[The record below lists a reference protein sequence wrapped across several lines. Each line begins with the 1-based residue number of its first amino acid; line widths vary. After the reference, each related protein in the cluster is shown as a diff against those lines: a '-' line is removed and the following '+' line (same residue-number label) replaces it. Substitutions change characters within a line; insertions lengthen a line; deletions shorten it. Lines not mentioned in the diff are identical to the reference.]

1 MGFEMKIKTR
11 FIIFGVYTFAV
22 TVLLIYLQFRIIRS
36 ITEYSNIYQHTIKS
50 SAIARQYQQNSAYLT
65 QFVRSYVATA
75 NQKYEQAYND
85 CIGISGGTKPTP
97 INYDRGL
104 YWSLYLGSGNKPYQD
119 GQTKS
124 YADVMKELNFS
135 QDMFDL
141 LALSKSRS
149 EELVKL
155 EIQAM
160 DIIKSIPRNTDGTI
174 PDEYKVRQ
182 LEAIELV
189 NGNEYERR
197 VSEIMTPISQFF
209 DKLDSDNNI
218 KLQNAANEVRKDTI
232 LFFIGLLLVGSSVVA
247 FLSSLGKTIGKNLK
261 LCVGLAS
268 EISNGNLTSEIDERL
283 CKGNGEFAS
292 LLRSFKDMI
301 SHLREIISRVLQS
314 SKEISEAATEIAQG
328 NTDLSTR
335 TEMQASHL
343 EETAS
348 SMEQIASTIK
358 SSADNS
364 VRGNQMMQDSEKSV
378 QEAGEIIEATTNNIE
393 LVFEAS
399 NKITDITKIIENIA
413 FQTNILALN
422 AAVEAARAGE
432 QGKGFAV
439 VASEV
444 RNLAQTSQS
453 SVKDITSLIA
463 DANEKIKTA
472 TETARKS
479 KEIFM
484 DIEQKIEDTSR
495 IMQDISAMAVEQQA
509 GVDQVNIAVSQMDQ
523 STQQNAALVEQ
534 ATASSEGLMGQAKE
548 LVNLMNFFKV

>member
-1 MGFEMKIKTR
+1 MKIKTR
-11 FIIFGVYTFAV
+11 FIIFGIYTFIV
-22 TVLLIYLQFRIIRS
+22 TLLLIYLQFRIVRS
-36 ITEYSNIYQHTIKS
+36 VTGYSKIYQHTIKS

-97 INYDRGL
+97 LNYDRGL
-104 YWSLYLGSGNKPYQD
+104 YWSLYLGSGTKPYQD

-155 EIQAM
+155 EVQAM
-160 DIIKSIPRNTDGTI
+160 DIIKSIPRNADGTI
-174 PDEYKVRQ
+174 PDEYKGRQ

-189 NGNEYERR
+189 NGDEYERR

-209 DKLDSDNNI
+209 DKLESDNAI
-218 KLQNAANEVRKDTI
+218 KLRAAAYEVRNDTI
-232 LFFIGLLLVGSSVVA
+232 LFFIGLLLVGSSVVV
-247 FLSSLGKTIGKNLK
+247 FLASLGKTIGKNLR
-261 LCVGLAS
+261 LCVELAS
-268 EISNGNLTSEIDERL
+268 EISNGNLTAEIDERL

-292 LLRSFKDMI
+292 LLKSFRDMI

-548 LVNLMNFFKV
+548 LVDLMHFFKV

>member
-1 MGFEMKIKTR
+1 MKIRTR
-11 FIIFGVYTFAV
+11 FIIFGIYAFLV
-22 TVLLIYLQFRIIRS
+22 TVLLIYLQIRIVRS
-36 ITEYSNIYQHTIKS
+36 VTEYSNIYQHTIKS
-50 SAIARQYQQNSAYLT
+50 SAIARQYQQNSAFLT
-65 QFVRSYVATA
+65 QFVRSFVATGDA
-75 NQKYEQAYND
+75 KYEQAYND
-85 CIGISGGTKPTP
+85 CIAISGGTKPTP
-97 INYDRGL
+97 INYDRGI
-104 YWSLYLGSGNKPYQD
+104 YWSIYLGSGKKPSSD
-119 GQTKS
+119 GETKS
-124 YADVMKELNFS
+124 YSNVMKDLNFS
-135 QDMFDL
+135 KDMFDY

-149 EELVKL
+149 EELVNL

-160 DIIKSIPRNTDGTI
+160 ELMKSIPRNPDGTI
-174 PDEYKVRQ
+174 PDEYKARQ

-189 NGNEYERR
+189 NGKAYEEK
-197 VSEIMTPISQFF
+197 VSEIMSPINQFF
-209 DKLDSDNNI
+209 DKLESDNALN
-218 KLQNAANEVRKDTI
+218 LQKAAKEVRNDTI
-232 LFFIGLLLVGSSVVA
+232 LFFICLFIVGLSVVA
-247 FLSSLGKTIGKNLK
+247 FLASLGKNIGKHLH
-261 LCVGLAS
+261 LCVHLAS
-268 EISNGNLTSEIDERL
+268 EISNGNLTVEIDESKL
-283 CKGNGEFAS
+283 KGNNEFVL
-292 LLRSFKDMI
+292 LLRSFHNMVI
-301 SHLREIISRVLQS
+301 HLREIISKVLES
-314 SKEISEAATEIAQG
+314 SREISEAATEIAQG

-364 VRGNQMMQDSEKSV
+364 VRGNRMMQDSEKSV
-378 QEAGEIIEATTNNIE
+378 QEAGDIIEATTNNIE

-399 NKITDITKIIENIA
+399 NKITDIIKIIENIA

-453 SVKDITSLIA
+453 SVKDITALIA
-463 DANEKIKTA
+463 DSNEKIKIA

-479 KEIFM
+479 KDIFM
-484 DIEQKIEDTSR
+484 DIEQKIEDTSK

-523 STQQNAALVEQ
+523 STQQNASLVEE
-534 ATASSEGLMGQAKE
+534 ATASSEALMGQARE
-548 LVNLMNFFKV
+548 LVELMHFFKV

>member
-1 MGFEMKIKTR
+1 MKIKTR
-11 FIIFGVYTFAV
+11 FIIFGVYTFLV
-22 TVLLIYLQFRIIRS
+22 TVLLIYLQIRIVRS
-36 ITEYSNIYQHTIKS
+36 VTEYSNIYQHTIKS
-50 SAIARQYQQNSAYLT
+50 SAIARQYQQNSAFLT
-65 QFVRSYVATA
+65 QFVRSFVATGDA
-75 NQKYEQAYND
+75 KYEQAYND
-85 CIGISGGTKPTP
+85 CIAISGGTKPTP
-97 INYDRGL
+97 INYDRGI
-104 YWSLYLGSGNKPYQD
+104 YWSIYLGSGKKPSSD
-119 GQTKS
+119 GETKS
-124 YADVMKELNFS
+124 YSNVMKDLNFS
-135 QDMFDL
+135 KDMFDY

-149 EELVKL
+149 EELVNL

-160 DIIKSIPRNTDGTI
+160 ELMKSIPRNPDGSI
-174 PDEYKVRQ
+174 PDEYKARQ

-189 NGNEYERR
+189 NGKTYEEK
-197 VSEIMTPISQFF
+197 VSEIMSPINQFF
-209 DKLDSDNNI
+209 DKLESDNALN
-218 KLQNAANEVRKDTI
+218 LQKAAKEVRNDTI
-232 LFFIGLLLVGSSVVA
+232 LFFICLFIVGLSVVA
-247 FLSSLGKTIGKNLK
+247 FLASLGKNVGKHLH
-261 LCVGLAS
+261 LCVHLAS
-268 EISNGNLTSEIDERL
+268 EISNGNLTVEIDESKL
-283 CKGNGEFAS
+283 KGNNEFVL
-292 LLRSFKDMI
+292 LLRSFHNMVI
-301 SHLREIISRVLQS
+301 HLREIISKVLES
-314 SKEISEAATEIAQG
+314 SREISEAATEIAQG

-364 VRGNQMMQDSEKSV
+364 VRGNRMMQDSEKSV
-378 QEAGEIIEATTNNIE
+378 QEAGDIIEATTNNIE

-399 NKITDITKIIENIA
+399 NKITDIIKIIENIA

-453 SVKDITSLIA
+453 SVKDITALIA
-463 DANEKIKTA
+463 DSNEKIKTA

-484 DIEQKIEDTSR
+484 DIEQKIEDTSK

-523 STQQNAALVEQ
+523 STQQNASLVEE
-534 ATASSEGLMGQAKE
+534 ATASSEALMGQARE
-548 LVNLMNFFKV
+548 LVELMHFFKV

>member
-1 MGFEMKIKTR
+1 MKIRTK
-11 FIIFGVYTFAV
+11 FIIFGFYIFVV
-22 TVLLIYLQFRIIRS
+22 TVLLIYLQVRIVRS
-36 ITEYSNIYQHTIKS
+36 VTDYSRIYQHTIKS
-50 SAIARQYQQNSAYLT
+50 SAIARQYQQNSAFLT

-75 NQKYEQAYND
+75 DQKYEQAYND
-85 CIGISGGTKPTP
+85 CIAISGGTKPTP
-97 INYDRGL
+97 LNYDRGI
-104 YWSLYLGSGNKPYQD
+104 YWSIFLGSGRKPSSD

-124 YADVMKELNFS
+124 YADVMQELNFS
-135 QDMFDL
+135 KEMFDYL
-141 LALSKSRS
+141 TLSKSRS
-149 EELVKL
+149 EALVKL
-155 EIQAM
+155 EVQAM
-160 DIIKSIPRNTDGTI
+160 DIIKSIPRNPDGSI
-174 PDEYKVRQ
+174 PEEYKGRQ
-182 LEAIELV
+182 LEAINLV
-189 NGNEYERR
+189 NGKAYEEK
-197 VSEIMTPISQFF
+197 VSEIMAPINQFF
-209 DKLDSDNNI
+209 DTLEADNAL
-218 KLQNAANEVRKDTI
+218 KLQKAANEVRNDTI
-232 LFFIGLLLVGSSVVA
+232 LFFIGLFIVGLSVGL
-247 FLSSLGKTIGKNLK
+247 FLASLGKLIGKNLR
-261 LCVGLAS
+261 LCVHLAS
-268 EISNGNLTSEIDERL
+268 EISNGNLTVKIDES
-283 CKGNGEFAS
+283 KMTGNSEFAS
-292 LLRSFKDMI
+292 LLGSLHNMVN
-301 SHLREIISRVLQS
+301 HLREIIAKVLES
-314 SKEISEAATEIAQG
+314 SKEISDAATEIAQG
-328 NTDLSTR
+328 NTDLSSR
-335 TEMQASHL
+335 TELQASHL

-348 SMEQIASTIK
+348 SMEEIASTIK

-463 DANEKIKTA
+463 DANDKIKTA

-479 KEIFM
+479 KEIFI
-484 DIEQKIEDTSR
+484 DIEQKIEDTSK

-523 STQQNAALVEQ
+523 STQQNASLVEE
-534 ATASSEGLMGQAKE
+534 ATASSEALMGQAKE
-548 LVNLMNFFKV
+548 LVELMNFFKV

>member
-1 MGFEMKIKTR
+1 M
-11 FIIFGVYTFAV
+11 
-22 TVLLIYLQFRIIRS
+22 
-36 ITEYSNIYQHTIKS
+36 
-50 SAIARQYQQNSAYLT
+50 
-65 QFVRSYVATA
+65 
-75 NQKYEQAYND
+75 
-85 CIGISGGTKPTP
+85 
-97 INYDRGL
+97 
-104 YWSLYLGSGNKPYQD
+104 
-119 GQTKS
+119 
-124 YADVMKELNFS
+124 
-135 QDMFDL
+135 

-149 EELVKL
+149 EALVDL
-155 EIQAM
+155 EIEAM
-160 DIIKSIPRNTDGTI
+160 NIIKSIPRTPEGNI
-174 PDEYKVRQ
+174 PDEYKARQ
-182 LEAIELV
+182 LEAINLV
-189 NGNEYERR
+189 NGEAYEKK
-197 VSEIMTPISQFF
+197 VSEIMVPIDQFF
-209 DKLDSDNNI
+209 DKLENDNNI
-218 KLQNAANEVRKDTI
+218 KLQNAAKHVKNDTI
-232 LFFIGLLLVGSSVVA
+232 LFFIGLVLVGTSVII
-247 FLSSLGKTIGKNLK
+247 FLFSLGKMIGSNLK
-261 LCVGLAS
+261 LCVELAS
-268 EISNGNLTSEIDERL
+268 EISKGNLQSKIDDKL
-283 CKGNGEFAS
+283 CHGNNEFSS
-292 LLRSFKDMI
+292 LLKSFKEMI
-301 SHLREIISRVLQS
+301 FHLREIITRVLES
-314 SKEISEAATEIAQG
+314 SKAIAEAATEIAQG
-328 NTDLSTR
+328 NMDLSTR
-335 TEMQASHL
+335 TETQASHL

-484 DIEQKIEDTSR
+484 DIEQKIEDTSK

-509 GVDQVNIAVSQMDQ
+509 GVDQVNIAVSQMD
-523 STQQNAALVEQ
+523 
-534 ATASSEGLMGQAKE
+534 
-548 LVNLMNFFKV
+548 

>member
-1 MGFEMKIKTR
+1 MKIKTR
-11 FIIFGVYTFAV
+11 FIIFGVYTFLV
-22 TVLLIYLQFRIIRS
+22 TVLLIYLQIRILRS
-36 ITEYSNIYQHTIKS
+36 VTEYSNIYQHTIKS
-50 SAIARQYQQNSAYLT
+50 SAIARQYQQNSAFLT
-65 QFVRSYVATA
+65 QFVRSFVATGDA
-75 NQKYEQAYND
+75 KYEQAYND
-85 CIGISGGTKPTP
+85 CIAISGGTKPTP
-97 INYDRGL
+97 INYDRGI
-104 YWSLYLGSGNKPYQD
+104 YWSIYLGSGKKPSSD
-119 GQTKS
+119 GETKS
-124 YADVMKELNFS
+124 YSNVMKDLNFS
-135 QDMFDL
+135 KDMFDY

-149 EELVKL
+149 EELVNL

-160 DIIKSIPRNTDGTI
+160 ELMKSIPRNPDGSI
-174 PDEYKVRQ
+174 PDEYKARQ

-189 NGNEYERR
+189 NGKTYEEK
-197 VSEIMTPISQFF
+197 VSEIMSPINQFF
-209 DKLDSDNNI
+209 DKLESDNALN
-218 KLQNAANEVRKDTI
+218 LQKAAKEVRNDTI
-232 LFFIGLLLVGSSVVA
+232 LFFICLFIVGLSVVA
-247 FLSSLGKTIGKNLK
+247 FLASLGKSVGKHLH
-261 LCVGLAS
+261 LCVHLAS
-268 EISNGNLTSEIDERL
+268 EISNGNLTVEIDESKL
-283 CKGNGEFAS
+283 KGNNEFVL
-292 LLRSFKDMI
+292 LLRSFHNMTI
-301 SHLREIISRVLQS
+301 HLREIISKVLES
-314 SKEISEAATEIAQG
+314 SREISEAATEIAQG

-364 VRGNQMMQDSEKSV
+364 VRGNRMMQDSEKSV
-378 QEAGEIIEATTNNIE
+378 QEAGDIIEATTNNIE

-399 NKITDITKIIENIA
+399 NKITDIIKIIENIA

-453 SVKDITSLIA
+453 SVKDITALIA
-463 DANEKIKTA
+463 DSNEKIKTA

-484 DIEQKIEDTSR
+484 DIEQKIEDTSK

-523 STQQNAALVEQ
+523 STQQNASLVEE
-534 ATASSEGLMGQAKE
+534 ATASSEALMGQARE
-548 LVNLMNFFKV
+548 LVELMHFFKV

>member
-1 MGFEMKIKTR
+1 MKIRTR
-11 FIIFGVYTFAV
+11 FIVFGVYTFV
-22 TVLLIYLQFRIIRS
+22 MTLLLIYLQIRIVRS
-36 ITEYSNIYQHTIKS
+36 VTEYSRIYQHTIKS
-50 SAIARQYQQNSAYLT
+50 SAIARQYQQNSAFLT
-65 QFVRSYVATA
+65 QFVRSYVATGDA
-75 NQKYEQAYND
+75 KYEQAYND
-85 CIGISGGTKPTP
+85 CIAISGGTKPTP
-97 INYDRGL
+97 LNYDRGM
-104 YWSLYLGSGNKPYQD
+104 YWSIYLGSGKKPSYD
-119 GQTKS
+119 GETKS
-124 YADVMKELNFS
+124 YSNVMKDLNFS
-135 QDMFDL
+135 KEMFDYL
-141 LALSKSRS
+141 TLSKSRS

-155 EIQAM
+155 EVQAM
-160 DIIKSIPRNTDGTI
+160 EIIKNIPRNPDGSI
-174 PDEYKVRQ
+174 PDEYKARQ

-189 NGNEYERR
+189 NGKSYEES
-197 VSEIMTPISQFF
+197 VSQIMTPINQFF
-209 DKLDSDNNI
+209 DKLDSDNNLN
-218 KLQNAANEVRKDTI
+218 LQNAAKEVKKDTI
-232 LFFIGLLLVGSSVVA
+232 LFFIFLFIVGFSVVI
-247 FLSSLGKTIGKNLK
+247 FLASLGRKVGKNLR
-261 LCVGLAS
+261 LCVSLAS
-268 EISNGNLTSEIDERL
+268 EISNGNLTVKIDPSKFRGNSEFD
-283 CKGNGEFAS
+283 S
-292 LLRSFKDMI
+292 LLRSFDNMV
-301 SHLREIISRVLQS
+301 SHLREIITRVLES
-314 SKEISEAATEIAQG
+314 SREISEAATEIAQG
-328 NTDLSTR
+328 STDLSSR
-335 TEMQASHL
+335 TETQASHL

-364 VRGNQMMQDSEKSV
+364 LRGNQMMQDSEKSV

-463 DANEKIKTA
+463 DSNDKIRIA

-484 DIEQKIEDTSR
+484 DIEQKIEDTSK

-509 GVDQVNIAVSQMDQ
+509 GVDQVNMAVSQMDQ
-523 STQQNAALVEQ
+523 STQQNATLVEQ
-534 ATASSEGLMGQAKE
+534 ATASSEALMGQAKE
-548 LVNLMNFFKV
+548 LVDLMHFFKV

>member
-1 MGFEMKIKTR
+1 MKIRTR
-11 FIIFGVYTFAV
+11 FIVFGVYTFV
-22 TVLLIYLQFRIIRS
+22 MTLLLIYLQIRIVRS
-36 ITEYSNIYQHTIKS
+36 VTEYSRIYQHTIKS
-50 SAIARQYQQNSAYLT
+50 SAIARQYQQNSAFLT
-65 QFVRSYVATA
+65 QFVRSYVATGDA
-75 NQKYEQAYND
+75 KYEQAYND
-85 CIGISGGTKPTP
+85 CIAISGGTKPTP
-97 INYDRGL
+97 LNYDRGI
-104 YWSLYLGSGNKPYQD
+104 YWSIYLGSGKKPSYD
-119 GQTKS
+119 GETKS
-124 YADVMKELNFS
+124 YSNVMKDLNFS
-135 QDMFDL
+135 KEMFDYL
-141 LALSKSRS
+141 TLSKSRS

-155 EIQAM
+155 EVQAM
-160 DIIKSIPRNTDGTI
+160 EIIKNIPRNPDGSI
-174 PDEYKVRQ
+174 PDEYKARQ

-189 NGNEYERR
+189 NGKSYEES
-197 VSEIMTPISQFF
+197 VSQIMTPINQFF
-209 DKLDSDNNI
+209 DKLDSDNNLN
-218 KLQNAANEVRKDTI
+218 LQNAAKEVKKDTI
-232 LFFIGLLLVGSSVVA
+232 LFFIFLFIVGFSVVI
-247 FLSSLGKTIGKNLK
+247 FLTSLGRKVGKNLR
-261 LCVGLAS
+261 LCVSLAS
-268 EISNGNLTSEIDERL
+268 EISNGNLTVKIDPSKFRGNSEFD
-283 CKGNGEFAS
+283 S
-292 LLRSFKDMI
+292 LLRSFDNMV
-301 SHLREIISRVLQS
+301 SHLREIITRVLES
-314 SKEISEAATEIAQG
+314 SREISEAATEIAQG
-328 NTDLSTR
+328 STDLSSR
-335 TEMQASHL
+335 TETQASHL

-364 VRGNQMMQDSEKSV
+364 LRGNQMMQDSEKSV

-463 DANEKIKTA
+463 DSNDKIRIA

-484 DIEQKIEDTSR
+484 DIEQKIEDTSK

-509 GVDQVNIAVSQMDQ
+509 GVDQVNMAVSQMDQ
-523 STQQNAALVEQ
+523 STQQNATLVEQ
-534 ATASSEGLMGQAKE
+534 ATASSEALMGQAKE
-548 LVNLMNFFKV
+548 LVDLMHFFKV

>member
-1 MGFEMKIKTR
+1 MKIRTK
-11 FIIFGVYTFAV
+11 FIIFGFYIFVV
-22 TVLLIYLQFRIIRS
+22 TVLLIYLQVRIVRS
-36 ITEYSNIYQHTIKS
+36 VTDYSRIYQHTIKS
-50 SAIARQYQQNSAYLT
+50 SAIARHAFLT

-75 NQKYEQAYND
+75 DQKYEQAYND
-85 CIGISGGTKPTP
+85 CIAISGGTKPTP
-97 INYDRGL
+97 LNYDRGI
-104 YWSLYLGSGNKPYQD
+104 YWSIFLGSGRKPSSD

-124 YADVMKELNFS
+124 YADVMQELNFS
-135 QDMFDL
+135 KEMFDYL
-141 LALSKSRS
+141 TLSKSRS
-149 EELVKL
+149 EALVKL
-155 EIQAM
+155 EVQAM
-160 DIIKSIPRNTDGTI
+160 DIIKSIPRNPDGSI
-174 PDEYKVRQ
+174 PEEYKGRQ
-182 LEAIELV
+182 LEAINLV
-189 NGNEYERR
+189 NGKAYEEK
-197 VSEIMTPISQFF
+197 VSEIMAPINQFF
-209 DKLDSDNNI
+209 DTLEADNAL
-218 KLQNAANEVRKDTI
+218 KLQKAANEVRNDTI
-232 LFFIGLLLVGSSVVA
+232 LFFIGLFIVGLSVGL
-247 FLSSLGKTIGKNLK
+247 FLASLGKLIGKNLR
-261 LCVGLAS
+261 LCVHLAS
-268 EISNGNLTSEIDERL
+268 EISNGNLTVKIDES
-283 CKGNGEFAS
+283 KMTGNSEFAS
-292 LLRSFKDMI
+292 LLGSLHNMVN
-301 SHLREIISRVLQS
+301 HLREIIAKVLES
-314 SKEISEAATEIAQG
+314 SKEISDAATEIAQG
-328 NTDLSTR
+328 NTDLSSR
-335 TEMQASHL
+335 TELQASHL

-348 SMEQIASTIK
+348 SMEEIASTIK

-463 DANEKIKTA
+463 DANDKIKTA

-484 DIEQKIEDTSR
+484 DIEQKIEDTSK

-523 STQQNAALVEQ
+523 STQQNASLVEE
-534 ATASSEGLMGQAKE
+534 ATASSEALMGQAKE
-548 LVNLMNFFKV
+548 LVELMNFFKV

>member
-1 MGFEMKIKTR
+1 MKIRTK
-11 FIIFGVYTFAV
+11 FIIFGFYIFVV
-22 TVLLIYLQFRIIRS
+22 TVLLIYLQVRIVRS
-36 ITEYSNIYQHTIKS
+36 VTDYSRIYQHTIKS
-50 SAIARQYQQNSAYLT
+50 SAIARQYQQNSAFLT

-75 NQKYEQAYND
+75 DQKYEQAYND
-85 CIGISGGTKPTP
+85 CIAISGGTKPTP
-97 INYDRGL
+97 LNYDRGI
-104 YWSLYLGSGNKPYQD
+104 YWSIFLGSGRKPSSD

-124 YADVMKELNFS
+124 YADVMQELNFS
-135 QDMFDL
+135 KEMFDY

-149 EELVKL
+149 EALVKL
-155 EIQAM
+155 EVQAM
-160 DIIKSIPRNTDGTI
+160 DIIKSIPRNPDGSI
-174 PDEYKVRQ
+174 PEEYKGRQ
-182 LEAIELV
+182 LEAINLV
-189 NGNEYERR
+189 NGKAYEEK
-197 VSEIMTPISQFF
+197 VSEIMAPINQFF
-209 DKLDSDNNI
+209 DRLEADNAL
-218 KLQNAANEVRKDTI
+218 KLQKAANEVRNDTI
-232 LFFIGLLLVGSSVVA
+232 LFFIGLFIVGLSVGL
-247 FLSSLGKTIGKNLK
+247 FLASLGKLIGKNLR
-261 LCVGLAS
+261 LCVHLAS
-268 EISNGNLTSEIDERL
+268 EISNGNLTVKIDES
-283 CKGNGEFAS
+283 KMTGNSEFAS
-292 LLRSFKDMI
+292 LLGSLHNMVN
-301 SHLREIISRVLQS
+301 HLREIIAKVLES
-314 SKEISEAATEIAQG
+314 SKEISDAATEIAQG
-328 NTDLSTR
+328 NTDLSSR
-335 TEMQASHL
+335 TELQASHL

-348 SMEQIASTIK
+348 SMEEIASTIK

-463 DANEKIKTA
+463 DANDKIKTA

-484 DIEQKIEDTSR
+484 DIEQKIEDTSK

-523 STQQNAALVEQ
+523 STQQNASLVEE
-534 ATASSEGLMGQAKE
+534 ATASSEALMGQAKE
-548 LVNLMNFFKV
+548 LVELMNFFKV

>member
-1 MGFEMKIKTR
+1 MKIRTR
-11 FIIFGVYTFAV
+11 FIMFGVYTFV
-22 TVLLIYLQFRIIRS
+22 MTLLLIYLQIRIVRS
-36 ITEYSNIYQHTIKS
+36 VTEYSRIYQHTIKS
-50 SAIARQYQQNSAYLT
+50 SAIARQYQQNSAFLT
-65 QFVRSYVATA
+65 QFVRSYVATGDA
-75 NQKYEQAYND
+75 KYEQAYND
-85 CIGISGGTKPTP
+85 CIAISGGTKPTP
-97 INYDRGL
+97 LNYDRGI
-104 YWSLYLGSGNKPYQD
+104 YWSIYLGSGKKPSYD
-119 GQTKS
+119 GETKS
-124 YADVMKELNFS
+124 YSNVMKDLNFS
-135 QDMFDL
+135 KEMFDYL
-141 LALSKSRS
+141 TLSKSRS

-155 EIQAM
+155 EVQAM
-160 DIIKSIPRNTDGTI
+160 EIIKNIPRNPDGSI
-174 PDEYKVRQ
+174 PDEYKARQ

-189 NGNEYERR
+189 NGKSYEES
-197 VSEIMTPISQFF
+197 VSQIMTPINQFF
-209 DKLDSDNNI
+209 DKLDSDNNLN
-218 KLQNAANEVRKDTI
+218 LQNAAKEVKKDTI
-232 LFFIGLLLVGSSVVA
+232 LFFIFLFIVGFSVVI
-247 FLSSLGKTIGKNLK
+247 FLASLGRKVGKNLR
-261 LCVGLAS
+261 LCVSLAS
-268 EISNGNLTSEIDERL
+268 EISNGNLTVKIDPSKFRGNSEFD
-283 CKGNGEFAS
+283 S
-292 LLRSFKDMI
+292 LLRSFDNMV
-301 SHLREIISRVLQS
+301 SHLREIITRVLES
-314 SKEISEAATEIAQG
+314 SREISEAATEIAQG
-328 NTDLSTR
+328 STDLSSR
-335 TEMQASHL
+335 TETQASHL

-364 VRGNQMMQDSEKSV
+364 LRGNQMMQDSEKSV

-463 DANEKIKTA
+463 DSNDKIRIA

-484 DIEQKIEDTSR
+484 DIEQKIEDTSK

-509 GVDQVNIAVSQMDQ
+509 GVDQVNMAVSQMDQ
-523 STQQNAALVEQ
+523 STQQNATLVEQ
-534 ATASSEGLMGQAKE
+534 ATASSEALMGQAKE
-548 LVNLMNFFKV
+548 LVDLMHFFKV

>member
-1 MGFEMKIKTR
+1 MKIRTR
-11 FIIFGVYTFAV
+11 FIIFGIYTFAV
-22 TVLLIYLQFRIIRS
+22 TVLLIYLQIRIVRS
-36 ITEYSNIYQHTIKS
+36 VTEYSSIYQHTIKS
-50 SAIARQYQQNSAYLT
+50 SAIARQYQQNSAFLT
-65 QFVRSYVATA
+65 QFVRSFVATGDA
-75 NQKYEQAYND
+75 KYEQAYND
-85 CIGISGGTKPTP
+85 CIAISGGTKPTP
-97 INYDRGL
+97 INYDRGI
-104 YWSLYLGSGNKPYQD
+104 YWSIYLGSGKKPSSD
-119 GQTKS
+119 GETKS
-124 YADVMKELNFS
+124 YSNVMKDLNFS
-135 QDMFDL
+135 KDMFDYL
-141 LALSKSRS
+141 SLSKSRS
-149 EELVKL
+149 EELVNL

-160 DIIKSIPRNTDGTI
+160 ELMKSIPRNPDGSI
-174 PDEYKVRQ
+174 PDEYKARQ

-189 NGNEYERR
+189 NGKAYEEK
-197 VSEIMTPISQFF
+197 VSEIMSPINQFF
-209 DKLDSDNNI
+209 DKLESDNALN
-218 KLQNAANEVRKDTI
+218 LQKAAKEVRNDTI
-232 LFFIGLLLVGSSVVA
+232 LFFICLFIVGLSVVA
-247 FLSSLGKTIGKNLK
+247 FLASLGKSVGKHLH
-261 LCVGLAS
+261 LCVHLAS
-268 EISNGNLTSEIDERL
+268 EISNGNLTVEIDESKL
-283 CKGNGEFAS
+283 KGNNEFVL
-292 LLRSFKDMI
+292 LLRSFHNMTI
-301 SHLREIISRVLQS
+301 HLREIISKVLES
-314 SKEISEAATEIAQG
+314 SREISEAATEIAQG

-364 VRGNQMMQDSEKSV
+364 VRGNRMMQDSEKSV
-378 QEAGEIIEATTNNIE
+378 QEAGDIIEATTNNIE

-399 NKITDITKIIENIA
+399 NKITDIIKIIENIA

-453 SVKDITSLIA
+453 SVKDITALIA
-463 DANEKIKTA
+463 DSNEKIKTA

-484 DIEQKIEDTSR
+484 DIEQKIEDTSK

-523 STQQNAALVEQ
+523 STQQNASLVEE
-534 ATASSEGLMGQAKE
+534 ATASSEALMGQARE
-548 LVNLMNFFKV
+548 LVELMHFFKV

>member
-1 MGFEMKIKTR
+1 MKIRTK
-11 FIIFGVYTFAV
+11 FIIFGFYIFVV
-22 TVLLIYLQFRIIRS
+22 TVLLIYLQVRIVRS
-36 ITEYSNIYQHTIKS
+36 VTEYSRIYQHTIKS
-50 SAIARQYQQNSAYLT
+50 SAIARQYQQNSAFLT

-75 NQKYEQAYND
+75 DQKYEQAYND
-85 CIGISGGTKPTP
+85 CIAISGGTKATP
-97 INYDRGL
+97 LNYDRGI
-104 YWSLYLGSGNKPYQD
+104 YWSIFLGSGRKPSED

-124 YADVMKELNFS
+124 YADVMTELNFS
-135 QDMFDL
+135 KEMFDY

-149 EELVKL
+149 EALVKL
-155 EIQAM
+155 EVQAM
-160 DIIKSIPRNTDGTI
+160 DIIKSIPRNPDGSI
-174 PDEYKVRQ
+174 PEEYKGRQ
-182 LEAIELV
+182 LEAIGLV
-189 NGNEYERR
+189 NGKAYEEK
-197 VSEIMTPISQFF
+197 VSEIMTPINQFF
-209 DKLDSDNNI
+209 DTLEADNTL
-218 KLQNAANEVRKDTI
+218 KLQKAAKEVVNDTI
-232 LFFIGLLLVGSSVVA
+232 LFFIGLFIVGLSVGL
-247 FLSSLGKTIGKNLK
+247 FLASLGRLIGKNLR
-261 LCVGLAS
+261 LCVHLAS
-268 EISNGNLTSEIDERL
+268 EISNGNLTVKIDES
-283 CKGNGEFAS
+283 KMTGNSEFAS
-292 LLRSFKDMI
+292 LLGSLHNMVN
-301 SHLREIISRVLQS
+301 HLREIISRVLES
-314 SKEISEAATEIAQG
+314 SREISEAATEIAQG
-328 NTDLSTR
+328 NTDLSSR
-335 TEMQASHL
+335 TELQASHL

-348 SMEQIASTIK
+348 SMEEIASTIK

-484 DIEQKIEDTSR
+484 DIEQKIEDTSK

-523 STQQNAALVEQ
+523 STQQNASLVEE
-534 ATASSEGLMGQAKE
+534 ATASSEALMGQAKE
-548 LVNLMNFFKV
+548 LVDLMHFFKV

>member
-1 MGFEMKIKTR
+1 MKIRTK
-11 FIIFGVYTFAV
+11 FIIFGFYIFVV
-22 TVLLIYLQFRIIRS
+22 TVLLIYLQVRIVRS
-36 ITEYSNIYQHTIKS
+36 VTDYSGIYQHTIKS
-50 SAIARQYQQNSAYLT
+50 SAIARQYQQNSAFLT

-75 NQKYEQAYND
+75 DQKYEQAYND
-85 CIGISGGTKPTP
+85 CIAISGGTKATP
-97 INYDRGL
+97 LNYDRGI
-104 YWSLYLGSGNKPYQD
+104 YWSIFLGSGRKPSSD

-124 YADVMKELNFS
+124 YADVMQELNFS
-135 QDMFDL
+135 KEMFDY

-149 EELVKL
+149 EALVKL
-155 EIQAM
+155 EVQAM
-160 DIIKSIPRNTDGTI
+160 DIIKSIPRNPDGSI
-174 PDEYKVRQ
+174 PEEYKGRQ
-182 LEAIELV
+182 LEAINLV
-189 NGNEYERR
+189 NGKAYEEK
-197 VSEIMTPISQFF
+197 VSEIMAPINQFF
-209 DKLDSDNNI
+209 DTLEADNAL
-218 KLQNAANEVRKDTI
+218 KLQKAANEVRNDTI
-232 LFFIGLLLVGSSVVA
+232 LFFIGLFIVGLSVGL
-247 FLSSLGKTIGKNLK
+247 FLASLGKLIGKNLR
-261 LCVGLAS
+261 LCVHLAS
-268 EISNGNLTSEIDERL
+268 EISNGNLTVKIDES
-283 CKGNGEFAS
+283 KMTGNSEFAS
-292 LLRSFKDMI
+292 LLGSLHNMVN
-301 SHLREIISRVLQS
+301 HLREIIAKVLES
-314 SKEISEAATEIAQG
+314 SKEISDAATEIAQG
-328 NTDLSTR
+328 NTDLSSR
-335 TEMQASHL
+335 TELQASHL

-348 SMEQIASTIK
+348 SMEEIASTIK

-463 DANEKIKTA
+463 DANDKIKTA

-484 DIEQKIEDTSR
+484 DIEQKIEDTSK

-523 STQQNAALVEQ
+523 STQQNAALVEE
-534 ATASSEGLMGQAKE
+534 ATASSEALMGQAKE
-548 LVNLMNFFKV
+548 LVELMNFFKV

>member
-1 MGFEMKIKTR
+1 MKIKTR
-11 FIIFGVYTFAV
+11 FIIFGVYTFLV
-22 TVLLIYLQFRIIRS
+22 TVLLIYLQIRIVRS
-36 ITEYSNIYQHTIKS
+36 VTEYSNIYQHTIKS
-50 SAIARQYQQNSAYLT
+50 SAIARQYQQNSAFLT
-65 QFVRSYVATA
+65 QFVRSFVATGDA
-75 NQKYEQAYND
+75 KYEQAYND
-85 CIGISGGTKPTP
+85 CIAISGGTKPTP
-97 INYDRGL
+97 INYDRGI
-104 YWSLYLGSGNKPYQD
+104 YWSIYLGSGKKPSSD
-119 GQTKS
+119 GETKS
-124 YADVMKELNFS
+124 YSNVMKDLNFS
-135 QDMFDL
+135 KDMFDY

-149 EELVKL
+149 EELVNL

-160 DIIKSIPRNTDGTI
+160 ELMKSIPRNPDGSI
-174 PDEYKVRQ
+174 PDEYKARQ

-189 NGNEYERR
+189 NGKTYEEK
-197 VSEIMTPISQFF
+197 VSEIMSPINQFF
-209 DKLDSDNNI
+209 DKLESDNALN
-218 KLQNAANEVRKDTI
+218 LQKAAKEVRNDTI
-232 LFFIGLLLVGSSVVA
+232 LFFICLFIVGLSVLA
-247 FLSSLGKTIGKNLK
+247 FLGSLGKSVGKHLH
-261 LCVGLAS
+261 LCVHLAS
-268 EISNGNLTSEIDERL
+268 EISNGNLTVEIDESKL
-283 CKGNGEFAS
+283 KGNNEFVL
-292 LLRSFKDMI
+292 LLRSFHNMTM
-301 SHLREIISRVLQS
+301 HLREIISKVLES
-314 SKEISEAATEIAQG
+314 SREISEAATEIAQG

-364 VRGNQMMQDSEKSV
+364 VRGNRMMQDSEKSV
-378 QEAGEIIEATTNNIE
+378 QEAGDIIEATTNNIE

-399 NKITDITKIIENIA
+399 NKITDIIKIIENIA

-453 SVKDITSLIA
+453 SVKDITALIA
-463 DANEKIKTA
+463 DSNEKIKTA

-484 DIEQKIEDTSR
+484 DIEQKIEDTSK

-523 STQQNAALVEQ
+523 STQQNASLVEE
-534 ATASSEGLMGQAKE
+534 ATASSEALMGQARE
-548 LVNLMNFFKV
+548 LVELMHFFKV

>member
-1 MGFEMKIKTR
+1 MKIRTK
-11 FIIFGVYTFAV
+11 FIIFGFYIFVV
-22 TVLLIYLQFRIIRS
+22 TVLLIYLQVRIVRS
-36 ITEYSNIYQHTIKS
+36 VTDYSRIYQHTIKS
-50 SAIARQYQQNSAYLT
+50 SAIARQYQQNSAFLT

-75 NQKYEQAYND
+75 DQKYEQAYND
-85 CIGISGGTKPTP
+85 CIAISGGTKATP
-97 INYDRGL
+97 LNYDRGI
-104 YWSLYLGSGNKPYQD
+104 YWSIFLGSGRKPSSD

-124 YADVMKELNFS
+124 YADVMQELNFS
-135 QDMFDL
+135 KEMFDYL
-141 LALSKSRS
+141 TLSKSRS
-149 EELVKL
+149 EALVKL
-155 EIQAM
+155 EVQAM
-160 DIIKSIPRNTDGTI
+160 DIIKSIPRNPDGSI
-174 PDEYKVRQ
+174 PEEYKGRQ
-182 LEAIELV
+182 LEAINLV
-189 NGNEYERR
+189 NGKAYEEK
-197 VSEIMTPISQFF
+197 VSEIMAPINQFF
-209 DKLDSDNNI
+209 DTLEADNAL
-218 KLQNAANEVRKDTI
+218 KLQKAANEVRNDTI
-232 LFFIGLLLVGSSVVA
+232 LFFIGLFIVGLSVGL
-247 FLSSLGKTIGKNLK
+247 FLASLGKLIGKNLR
-261 LCVGLAS
+261 LCVHLAS
-268 EISNGNLTSEIDERL
+268 EISNGNLTVKIDES
-283 CKGNGEFAS
+283 KMTGNSEFAS
-292 LLRSFKDMI
+292 LLGSLHNMVN
-301 SHLREIISRVLQS
+301 HLREIIAKVLES
-314 SKEISEAATEIAQG
+314 SKEISDAATEIAQG
-328 NTDLSTR
+328 NTDLSSR
-335 TEMQASHL
+335 TELQASHL

-348 SMEQIASTIK
+348 SMEEIASTIK

-463 DANEKIKTA
+463 DANDKIKTA

-484 DIEQKIEDTSR
+484 DIEQKIEDTSK

-523 STQQNAALVEQ
+523 STQQNASLVEE
-534 ATASSEGLMGQAKE
+534 ATASSEALMGQAKE
-548 LVNLMNFFKV
+548 LVELMNFFKV

>member
-1 MGFEMKIKTR
+1 MKIRTR
-11 FIIFGVYTFAV
+11 FIIFGVYTFVV
-22 TVLLIYLQFRIIRS
+22 TILLIYLQIRMVRS
-36 ITEYSNIYQHTIKS
+36 VTEYSRIYQHTIKS
-50 SAIARQYQQNSAYLT
+50 SAIARQYQQNSAFLT
-65 QFVRSYVATA
+65 QFVRSYVATGDA
-75 NQKYEQAYND
+75 KYEQAYND
-85 CIGISGGTKPTP
+85 CIAISGGTKPTP
-97 INYDRGL
+97 LNYDRGI
-104 YWSLYLGSGNKPYQD
+104 YWSIYFGSGQKPSYD
-119 GQTKS
+119 GETKS
-124 YADVMKELNFS
+124 YSNVMRDLNFS
-135 QDMFDL
+135 KEMFDYL
-141 LALSKSRS
+141 TLSKSRS

-155 EIQAM
+155 EVQAM
-160 DIIKSIPRNTDGTI
+160 EIIKSIPRNPDGSI
-174 PDEYKVRQ
+174 PDEYKARQ

-189 NGNEYERR
+189 NGKSYEQS
-197 VSEIMTPISQFF
+197 VSQIMIPINQFF
-209 DKLDSDNNI
+209 DKLDSDNNFN
-218 KLQNAANEVRKDTI
+218 LQNAAKEVRKDTI
-232 LFFIGLLLVGSSVVA
+232 LFFICLFIVGFSVVI
-247 FLSSLGKTIGKNLK
+247 FLASLGRKIGKNLR
-261 LCVGLAS
+261 LCVSLAS
-268 EISNGNLTSEIDERL
+268 EISQGNLTVKIDSSKYRGHSEFD
-283 CKGNGEFAS
+283 S
-292 LLRSFKDMI
+292 LLSSFDEMV
-301 SHLREIISRVLQS
+301 SRLREIITRVLES
-314 SKEISEAATEIAQG
+314 SREISEAATEIAQG
-328 NTDLSTR
+328 NTDLSSR
-335 TEMQASHL
+335 TETQASHL

-364 VRGNQMMQDSEKSV
+364 LRGNQMMQDSEKSV

-463 DANEKIKTA
+463 DSNDKIRIA

-484 DIEQKIEDTSR
+484 DIEQKIEDTSK

-509 GVDQVNIAVSQMDQ
+509 GVDQVNMAVSQMDQ
-523 STQQNAALVEQ
+523 STQQNATLVEQ
-534 ATASSEGLMGQAKE
+534 ATASSEALMGQAKE
-548 LVNLMNFFKV
+548 LVDLMHFFKV

>member
-1 MGFEMKIKTR
+1 MKIKTR
-11 FIIFGVYTFAV
+11 FIIFGVYTFLV
-22 TVLLIYLQFRIIRS
+22 TVLLIYLQIRIVRS
-36 ITEYSNIYQHTIKS
+36 VTEYSNIYQHTIKS
-50 SAIARQYQQNSAYLT
+50 SAIARQYQQNSAFLT
-65 QFVRSYVATA
+65 QFVRSFVATGDA
-75 NQKYEQAYND
+75 KYEQAYND
-85 CIGISGGTKPTP
+85 CIAISGGTKPTP
-97 INYDRGL
+97 INYDRGI
-104 YWSLYLGSGNKPYQD
+104 YWSIYLGSGKKPSSD
-119 GQTKS
+119 GETKS
-124 YADVMKELNFS
+124 YSNVMKDLNFS
-135 QDMFDL
+135 KDMFDY

-149 EELVKL
+149 EELVNL

-160 DIIKSIPRNTDGTI
+160 ELMKSIPRNPDGSI
-174 PDEYKVRQ
+174 PDEYKARQ

-189 NGNEYERR
+189 NGKTYEEK
-197 VSEIMTPISQFF
+197 VSEIMSPINQFF
-209 DKLDSDNNI
+209 DKLESDNALN
-218 KLQNAANEVRKDTI
+218 LQKAAKEVRNDTI
-232 LFFIGLLLVGSSVVA
+232 LFFICLFIVGLSVVA
-247 FLSSLGKTIGKNLK
+247 FLGSLGKSVGKHLH
-261 LCVGLAS
+261 LCVHLAS
-268 EISNGNLTSEIDERL
+268 EISNGNLTVEIDESKL
-283 CKGNGEFAS
+283 KGNNEFVL
-292 LLRSFKDMI
+292 LLRSFHNMTI
-301 SHLREIISRVLQS
+301 HLREIISKVLES
-314 SKEISEAATEIAQG
+314 SREISEAATEIAQG

-364 VRGNQMMQDSEKSV
+364 VRGNRMMQDSEKSV
-378 QEAGEIIEATTNNIE
+378 QEAGDIIEATTNNIE

-399 NKITDITKIIENIA
+399 NKITDIIKIIENIA

-453 SVKDITSLIA
+453 SVKDITALIA
-463 DANEKIKTA
+463 DSNEKIKTA

-484 DIEQKIEDTSR
+484 DIEQKIEDTSK

-523 STQQNAALVEQ
+523 STQQNASLVEE
-534 ATASSEGLMGQAKE
+534 ATASSEALMGQARE
-548 LVNLMNFFKV
+548 LVELMHFFKV

>member
-1 MGFEMKIKTR
+1 MKIRTK
-11 FIIFGVYTFAV
+11 FIIFGFYIFVV
-22 TVLLIYLQFRIIRS
+22 TVLLIYLQVRIVRS
-36 ITEYSNIYQHTIKS
+36 VTDYSRIYQHTIKS
-50 SAIARQYQQNSAYLT
+50 SAIARQYQQNSAFLT

-75 NQKYEQAYND
+75 DQKYEQAYND
-85 CIGISGGTKPTP
+85 CIAISGGTKPTP
-97 INYDRGL
+97 LNYDRGI
-104 YWSLYLGSGNKPYQD
+104 YWSIFLGSGRKPSED

-124 YADVMKELNFS
+124 YADVMTELNFS
-135 QDMFDL
+135 KEMFDY

-149 EELVKL
+149 EALVKL
-155 EIQAM
+155 EVQAM
-160 DIIKSIPRNTDGTI
+160 DIIKSIPRNPDGSI
-174 PDEYKVRQ
+174 PEEYKGRQ
-182 LEAIELV
+182 LEAINLV
-189 NGNEYERR
+189 NGKAYEEK
-197 VSEIMTPISQFF
+197 VSEIMAPINQFF
-209 DKLDSDNNI
+209 DTLEADNAL
-218 KLQNAANEVRKDTI
+218 KLQKAANEVRNDTI
-232 LFFIGLLLVGSSVVA
+232 LFFIGLFIVGLSVGL
-247 FLSSLGKTIGKNLK
+247 FLASLGKLIGKNLR
-261 LCVGLAS
+261 LCVHLAS
-268 EISNGNLTSEIDERL
+268 EISNGNLTVKIDES
-283 CKGNGEFAS
+283 KMTGNSEFAS
-292 LLRSFKDMI
+292 LLGSLHNMVN
-301 SHLREIISRVLQS
+301 HLREIIAKVLES
-314 SKEISEAATEIAQG
+314 SKEISDAATEIAQG
-328 NTDLSTR
+328 NTDLSSR
-335 TEMQASHL
+335 TELQASHL

-348 SMEQIASTIK
+348 SMEEIASTIK

-463 DANEKIKTA
+463 DANDKIKTA

-484 DIEQKIEDTSR
+484 DIEQKIEDTSK

-523 STQQNAALVEQ
+523 STQQNASLVEE
-534 ATASSEGLMGQAKE
+534 ATASSEALMGQAKE
-548 LVNLMNFFKV
+548 LVELMNFFKV

>member
-1 MGFEMKIKTR
+1 MKIRTK
-11 FIIFGVYTFAV
+11 FIIFGFYIFVV
-22 TVLLIYLQFRIIRS
+22 TVLLIYLQVRIVRS
-36 ITEYSNIYQHTIKS
+36 VTDYSRIYQHTIKS
-50 SAIARQYQQNSAYLT
+50 SAIARQYQQNSAFLT

-75 NQKYEQAYND
+75 DQKYEQAYND
-85 CIGISGGTKPTP
+85 CIAISGGTKPTP
-97 INYDRGL
+97 LNYDRGI
-104 YWSLYLGSGNKPYQD
+104 YWSIFLGSGRKPSSD

-124 YADVMKELNFS
+124 YADVMQELNFS
-135 QDMFDL
+135 KEMFDY

-149 EELVKL
+149 EALVKL
-155 EIQAM
+155 EVQAM
-160 DIIKSIPRNTDGTI
+160 DIIKSIPRNPDGSI
-174 PDEYKVRQ
+174 PEEYKGRR
-182 LEAIELV
+182 LEAINLV
-189 NGNEYERR
+189 NGKAYEEK
-197 VSEIMTPISQFF
+197 VSEIMAPINQFF
-209 DKLDSDNNI
+209 DRLEADNAL
-218 KLQNAANEVRKDTI
+218 KLQKAANEVRNDTI
-232 LFFIGLLLVGSSVVA
+232 LFFIGLFIVGLSVGL
-247 FLSSLGKTIGKNLK
+247 FLASLGKLIGKNLR
-261 LCVGLAS
+261 LCVHLAS
-268 EISNGNLTSEIDERL
+268 EISNGNLTVKIDES
-283 CKGNGEFAS
+283 KMTGNSEFAS
-292 LLRSFKDMI
+292 LLGSLHNMVN
-301 SHLREIISRVLQS
+301 HLREIISKVLES
-314 SKEISEAATEIAQG
+314 SREISNAATEIAQG
-328 NTDLSTR
+328 NTDLSSR
-335 TEMQASHL
+335 TELQASHL

-348 SMEQIASTIK
+348 SMEEIASTIK

-463 DANEKIKTA
+463 DANDKIKTA

-484 DIEQKIEDTSR
+484 DIEQKIEDTSK

-523 STQQNAALVEQ
+523 STQQNASLVEE
-534 ATASSEGLMGQAKE
+534 ATASSEALMGQAKE
-548 LVNLMNFFKV
+548 LVELMNFFKV

>member
-1 MGFEMKIKTR
+1 MKIRTK
-11 FIIFGVYTFAV
+11 FIIFGFYIFVV
-22 TVLLIYLQFRIIRS
+22 TVLLIYLQVRIVRS
-36 ITEYSNIYQHTIKS
+36 VTDYSRIYQHTIKS
-50 SAIARQYQQNSAYLT
+50 SAIARQYQQNSAFLT

-75 NQKYEQAYND
+75 DQKYEQAYND
-85 CIGISGGTKPTP
+85 CIAISGGTKPTP
-97 INYDRGL
+97 LNYDRGI
-104 YWSLYLGSGNKPYQD
+104 YWSIFLGSGRKPSSD

-124 YADVMKELNFS
+124 YADVMQELNFS
-135 QDMFDL
+135 KEMFDY

-149 EELVKL
+149 EALVKL
-155 EIQAM
+155 EVQAM
-160 DIIKSIPRNTDGTI
+160 DIIKSIPRNPDGSI
-174 PDEYKVRQ
+174 PEEYKGRQ
-182 LEAIELV
+182 LEAINLV
-189 NGNEYERR
+189 NGKAYEEK
-197 VSEIMTPISQFF
+197 VSEIMAPINQFF
-209 DKLDSDNNI
+209 DRLEADNAL
-218 KLQNAANEVRKDTI
+218 KLQKAANEVRNDTI
-232 LFFIGLLLVGSSVVA
+232 LFFIGLFIVGLSVGL
-247 FLSSLGKTIGKNLK
+247 FLASLGKLIGKNLR
-261 LCVGLAS
+261 LCVHLAS
-268 EISNGNLTSEIDERL
+268 EISNGNLTVKIDES
-283 CKGNGEFAS
+283 KMTGNSEFAS
-292 LLRSFKDMI
+292 LLGSLHNMVN
-301 SHLREIISRVLQS
+301 HLREIISKVLES
-314 SKEISEAATEIAQG
+314 SREISNAATEIAQG
-328 NTDLSTR
+328 NTDLSSR
-335 TEMQASHL
+335 TELQASHL

-348 SMEQIASTIK
+348 SMEEIASTIK

-463 DANEKIKTA
+463 DANDKIKTA

-484 DIEQKIEDTSR
+484 DIEQKIEDTSK

-523 STQQNAALVEQ
+523 STQQNASLVEE
-534 ATASSEGLMGQAKE
+534 ATASSEALMGQAKE
-548 LVNLMNFFKV
+548 LVELMNFFKV

>member
-1 MGFEMKIKTR
+1 MKIRTK
-11 FIIFGVYTFAV
+11 FIIFGFYIFVV
-22 TVLLIYLQFRIIRS
+22 TVLLIYLQVRIVRS
-36 ITEYSNIYQHTIKS
+36 VTEYSRIYQHTIKS
-50 SAIARQYQQNSAYLT
+50 SAIARQYQQNSAFLT

-75 NQKYEQAYND
+75 DQKYEQAYND
-85 CIGISGGTKPTP
+85 CIAISGGTKATP
-97 INYDRGL
+97 LNYDRGI
-104 YWSLYLGSGNKPYQD
+104 YWSIFLGSGRKPSSD

-124 YADVMKELNFS
+124 YADVMTELNFS
-135 QDMFDL
+135 KEMFDY

-149 EELVKL
+149 EALVKL
-155 EIQAM
+155 EVQAM
-160 DIIKSIPRNTDGTI
+160 DIIKSIPRNPDGSI
-174 PDEYKVRQ
+174 PEEYKGRQ
-182 LEAIELV
+182 LEAIGLV
-189 NGNEYERR
+189 NGKAYEEK
-197 VSEIMTPISQFF
+197 VSEIMTPINQFF
-209 DKLDSDNNI
+209 DTLEADNTL
-218 KLQNAANEVRKDTI
+218 KLQKAANEVRNDTI
-232 LFFIGLLLVGSSVVA
+232 LFFIGLFIVGLSVGL
-247 FLSSLGKTIGKNLK
+247 FLASLGKLIGKNLR
-261 LCVGLAS
+261 LCVHLAS
-268 EISNGNLTSEIDERL
+268 EISNGNLTVKIDES
-283 CKGNGEFAS
+283 KMTGNSEFAS
-292 LLRSFKDMI
+292 LLGSLHNMVN
-301 SHLREIISRVLQS
+301 HLREIISRVLES
-314 SKEISEAATEIAQG
+314 SREISEAATEIAQG
-328 NTDLSTR
+328 NTDLSSR
-335 TEMQASHL
+335 TELQASHL

-348 SMEQIASTIK
+348 SMEEIASTIK

-484 DIEQKIEDTSR
+484 DIEQKIEDTSK

-523 STQQNAALVEQ
+523 STQQNASLVEE
-534 ATASSEGLMGQAKE
+534 ATASSEALMGQAKE
-548 LVNLMNFFKV
+548 LVDLMHFFKV

>member
-1 MGFEMKIKTR
+1 MKIRTK
-11 FIIFGVYTFAV
+11 FIIFGFYIFVV
-22 TVLLIYLQFRIIRS
+22 TVLLIYLQVRIVRS
-36 ITEYSNIYQHTIKS
+36 VTDYSRIYQHTIKS
-50 SAIARQYQQNSAYLT
+50 SAIARQYQQNSAFLT

-75 NQKYEQAYND
+75 DQKYEQAYND
-85 CIGISGGTKPTP
+85 CIAISGGTKPTP
-97 INYDRGL
+97 LNYDRGI
-104 YWSLYLGSGNKPYQD
+104 YWSIFLGSGRKPSSD

-124 YADVMKELNFS
+124 YADVMQELNFS
-135 QDMFDL
+135 KEMFDY

-149 EELVKL
+149 EALVKL
-155 EIQAM
+155 EVQAM
-160 DIIKSIPRNTDGTI
+160 DIIKSIPRNPDGSI
-174 PDEYKVRQ
+174 PEEYKGRQ
-182 LEAIELV
+182 LEAINLV
-189 NGNEYERR
+189 NGKAYEEK
-197 VSEIMTPISQFF
+197 VSEIMAPINQFF
-209 DKLDSDNNI
+209 DTLEADNAL
-218 KLQNAANEVRKDTI
+218 KLQKAANEVRNDTI
-232 LFFIGLLLVGSSVVA
+232 LFFIGLFIVGLSVGL
-247 FLSSLGKTIGKNLK
+247 FLASLGKLIGKNLR
-261 LCVGLAS
+261 LCVHLAS
-268 EISNGNLTSEIDERL
+268 EISNGNLTVKIDES
-283 CKGNGEFAS
+283 KMTGNSEFAS
-292 LLRSFKDMI
+292 LLGSLHNMVN
-301 SHLREIISRVLQS
+301 HLREIIAKVLES
-314 SKEISEAATEIAQG
+314 SKEISDAATEIAQG
-328 NTDLSTR
+328 NTDLSSR
-335 TEMQASHL
+335 TELQASHL

-348 SMEQIASTIK
+348 SMEEIASTIK

-463 DANEKIKTA
+463 DANDKIKTA

-484 DIEQKIEDTSR
+484 DIEQKIEDTSK

-523 STQQNAALVEQ
+523 STQQNASLVEE
-534 ATASSEGLMGQAKE
+534 ATASSEALMGQAKE
-548 LVNLMNFFKV
+548 LVELMNFFKV

>member
-1 MGFEMKIKTR
+1 MKIKTR
-11 FIIFGVYTFAV
+11 FIIFGVYTFLV
-22 TVLLIYLQFRIIRS
+22 TVLLIYLQIRIVRS
-36 ITEYSNIYQHTIKS
+36 VTEYSNIYQHTIKS
-50 SAIARQYQQNSAYLT
+50 SAIARQYQQNSAFLT
-65 QFVRSYVATA
+65 QFVRSFVATGDA
-75 NQKYEQAYND
+75 KYEQAYND
-85 CIGISGGTKPTP
+85 CIAISGGTKPTP
-97 INYDRGL
+97 INYDRGI
-104 YWSLYLGSGNKPYQD
+104 YWSIYLGSGKKPSSD
-119 GQTKS
+119 GETKS
-124 YADVMKELNFS
+124 YSNVMKDLNFS
-135 QDMFDL
+135 KDMFDY

-149 EELVKL
+149 EELVNL

-160 DIIKSIPRNTDGTI
+160 ELMKSIPRNPDGSI
-174 PDEYKVRQ
+174 PDEYKARQ

-189 NGNEYERR
+189 NGKTYEEK
-197 VSEIMTPISQFF
+197 VSEIMSPINQFF
-209 DKLDSDNNI
+209 DKLESDNALN
-218 KLQNAANEVRKDTI
+218 LQKAAKEVRNDTI
-232 LFFIGLLLVGSSVVA
+232 LFFICLFIVGLSVVA
-247 FLSSLGKTIGKNLK
+247 FLGSLGKSVGKHLH
-261 LCVGLAS
+261 LCVHLAS
-268 EISNGNLTSEIDERL
+268 EISNGNLTVEIDESKL
-283 CKGNGEFAS
+283 KGNNEFVL
-292 LLRSFKDMI
+292 LLRSFHNMTM
-301 SHLREIISRVLQS
+301 HLREIISKVLES
-314 SKEISEAATEIAQG
+314 SREISEAATEIAQG

-364 VRGNQMMQDSEKSV
+364 VRGNRMMQDSEKSV
-378 QEAGEIIEATTNNIE
+378 QEAGDIIEATTNNIE

-399 NKITDITKIIENIA
+399 NKITDIIKIIENIA

-453 SVKDITSLIA
+453 SVKDITALIA
-463 DANEKIKTA
+463 DSNEKIKTA

-484 DIEQKIEDTSR
+484 DIEQKIEDTSK

-523 STQQNAALVEQ
+523 STQQNASLVEE
-534 ATASSEGLMGQAKE
+534 ATASSEALMGQARE
-548 LVNLMNFFKV
+548 LVELMHFFKV

>member
-1 MGFEMKIKTR
+1 MKIRTR
-11 FIIFGVYTFAV
+11 FIIFGVYTFV
-22 TVLLIYLQFRIIRS
+22 VIILLIYLQIRMVRS
-36 ITEYSNIYQHTIKS
+36 VTEYSRIYQHTIKS
-50 SAIARQYQQNSAYLT
+50 SAIARQYQQNSAFLT
-65 QFVRSYVATA
+65 QFVRSYVATGDA
-75 NQKYEQAYND
+75 KYEQAYND
-85 CIGISGGTKPTP
+85 CIAISGGTKPTP
-97 INYDRGL
+97 INYDRGI
-104 YWSLYLGSGNKPYQD
+104 YWSIYLGSGKKPSYD
-119 GQTKS
+119 GETKS
-124 YADVMKELNFS
+124 YSNVMKDLNFS
-135 QDMFDL
+135 KEMFDYL
-141 LALSKSRS
+141 TLSKSRS

-155 EIQAM
+155 EVQAM
-160 DIIKSIPRNTDGTI
+160 EIIKNIPRNPDGSI
-174 PDEYKVRQ
+174 PDEYKGRQ

-189 NGNEYERR
+189 NGKSYEES
-197 VSEIMTPISQFF
+197 VAQIMTPINQFF
-209 DKLDSDNNI
+209 DKLDSDNNLN
-218 KLQNAANEVRKDTI
+218 LQNAAGEVKKDTI
-232 LFFIGLLLVGSSVVA
+232 LFFICLFIVGFSVVI
-247 FLSSLGKTIGKNLK
+247 FLASLGRKIGKNLR
-261 LCVGLAS
+261 LCVSLAS
-268 EISNGNLTSEIDERL
+268 EISHGNLTVKIDPSKYRGHSEFD
-283 CKGNGEFAS
+283 S
-292 LLRSFKDMI
+292 LLSSFDEMV
-301 SHLREIISRVLQS
+301 SHLREIITRVLES
-314 SKEISEAATEIAQG
+314 SREISEAATEIAQG
-328 NTDLSTR
+328 NTDLSSR
-335 TEMQASHL
+335 TETQASHL

-364 VRGNQMMQDSEKSV
+364 LRGNQMMQDSEKSV

-463 DANEKIKTA
+463 DSNDKIRIA

-484 DIEQKIEDTSR
+484 DIEQKIEDTSK

-509 GVDQVNIAVSQMDQ
+509 GVDQVNMAVSQMDQ
-523 STQQNAALVEQ
+523 STQQNATLVEQ
-534 ATASSEGLMGQAKE
+534 ATASSEALMGQAKE
-548 LVNLMNFFKV
+548 LVDLMHFFKV

>member
-1 MGFEMKIKTR
+1 MKIRTR
-11 FIIFGVYTFAV
+11 FIMFGVYTFV
-22 TVLLIYLQFRIIRS
+22 MTLLLIYLQIRIVRS
-36 ITEYSNIYQHTIKS
+36 VTEYSRIYQHTIKS
-50 SAIARQYQQNSAYLT
+50 SAIARQYQQNSAFLT
-65 QFVRSYVATA
+65 QFVRSYVATGDA
-75 NQKYEQAYND
+75 KYEQAYND
-85 CIGISGGTKPTP
+85 CIAISGGTKPTP
-97 INYDRGL
+97 LNYDRGI
-104 YWSLYLGSGNKPYQD
+104 YWSIYLGSGKKPSYD
-119 GQTKS
+119 GETKS
-124 YADVMKELNFS
+124 YSNVMKDLNFS
-135 QDMFDL
+135 KEMFDYL
-141 LALSKSRS
+141 TLSKSRS

-155 EIQAM
+155 EVQAM
-160 DIIKSIPRNTDGTI
+160 EIIKNIPRNPDGSI
-174 PDEYKVRQ
+174 PDEYKARQ

-189 NGNEYERR
+189 NGKSYEES
-197 VSEIMTPISQFF
+197 VSQIMTPINQFF
-209 DKLDSDNNI
+209 DKLDSDNNLN
-218 KLQNAANEVRKDTI
+218 LQNAAKEVKKDTI
-232 LFFIGLLLVGSSVVA
+232 LFFIFLFIVGFSVVI
-247 FLSSLGKTIGKNLK
+247 FLASLGMKVGKNLK
-261 LCVGLAS
+261 LCVSLAS
-268 EISNGNLTSEIDERL
+268 EISHGNLTVKIDPSKFRGNSEFD
-283 CKGNGEFAS
+283 S
-292 LLRSFKDMI
+292 LLRSFDNMV
-301 SHLREIISRVLQS
+301 SHLREIITRVLES
-314 SKEISEAATEIAQG
+314 SREISEAATEIAQG
-328 NTDLSTR
+328 STDLSSR
-335 TEMQASHL
+335 TETQASHL

-364 VRGNQMMQDSEKSV
+364 LRGNQMMQDSEKSV

-463 DANEKIKTA
+463 DSNDKIRIA

-484 DIEQKIEDTSR
+484 DIEQKIEDTSK

-509 GVDQVNIAVSQMDQ
+509 GVDQVNMAVSQMDQ
-523 STQQNAALVEQ
+523 STQQNATLVEQ
-534 ATASSEGLMGQAKE
+534 ATASSEALMGQAKE
-548 LVNLMNFFKV
+548 LVDLMHFFKV

>member
-1 MGFEMKIKTR
+1 MKIKTR
-11 FIIFGVYTFAV
+11 FIIFGVYTFLV
-22 TVLLIYLQFRIIRS
+22 TVLLIYLQIRIVRS
-36 ITEYSNIYQHTIKS
+36 VTEYSNIYQHTIKS
-50 SAIARQYQQNSAYLT
+50 SAIARQYQQNSAFLT
-65 QFVRSYVATA
+65 QFVRSFVATGDA
-75 NQKYEQAYND
+75 KYEQAYND
-85 CIGISGGTKPTP
+85 CIAISGGTKPTP
-97 INYDRGL
+97 INYDRGI
-104 YWSLYLGSGNKPYQD
+104 YWSIYLGSGKKPSSD
-119 GQTKS
+119 GETKS
-124 YADVMKELNFS
+124 YSNVMKDLNFS
-135 QDMFDL
+135 KDMFDY

-149 EELVKL
+149 EELVNL

-160 DIIKSIPRNTDGTI
+160 ELMKSIPRNPDGSI
-174 PDEYKVRQ
+174 PDEYKARQ

-189 NGNEYERR
+189 NGKTYEEK
-197 VSEIMTPISQFF
+197 VSEIMSPINQFF
-209 DKLDSDNNI
+209 DKLESDNALN
-218 KLQNAANEVRKDTI
+218 LQKAAKEVRNDTI
-232 LFFIGLLLVGSSVVA
+232 LFFICLFIVGLSVVA
-247 FLSSLGKTIGKNLK
+247 FLGSLGKSVGKHLH
-261 LCVGLAS
+261 LCVHLAS
-268 EISNGNLTSEIDERL
+268 EISNGNLTVEIDESKL
-283 CKGNGEFAS
+283 KGNNEFV
-292 LLRSFKDMI
+292 LLLCSFHNMTI
-301 SHLREIISRVLQS
+301 HLREIISKVLES
-314 SKEISEAATEIAQG
+314 SREISEAATEIAQG

-364 VRGNQMMQDSEKSV
+364 VRGNRMMQDSEKSV
-378 QEAGEIIEATTNNIE
+378 QEAGDIIEATTNNIE

-399 NKITDITKIIENIA
+399 NKITDIIKIIENIA

-453 SVKDITSLIA
+453 SVKDITALIA
-463 DANEKIKTA
+463 DSNEKIKTA

-484 DIEQKIEDTSR
+484 DIEQKIEDTSK

-523 STQQNAALVEQ
+523 STQQNASLVEE
-534 ATASSEGLMGQAKE
+534 ATASSEALMGQARE
-548 LVNLMNFFKV
+548 LVELMHFFKV

>member
-1 MGFEMKIKTR
+1 MKIRTR
-11 FIIFGVYTFAV
+11 FIIFGVYTFVV
-22 TVLLIYLQFRIIRS
+22 TILLIYLQIRMVRS
-36 ITEYSNIYQHTIKS
+36 VTEYSRIYQHTIKS
-50 SAIARQYQQNSAYLT
+50 SAIARQYQQNSAFLT
-65 QFVRSYVATA
+65 QFVRSYVATGDA
-75 NQKYEQAYND
+75 KYEQAYND
-85 CIGISGGTKPTP
+85 CIAISGGTKPTP
-97 INYDRGL
+97 INYDRGI
-104 YWSLYLGSGNKPYQD
+104 YWSIYLGSGKKPSYD
-119 GQTKS
+119 GETKS
-124 YADVMKELNFS
+124 YSNVMKDLNFS
-135 QDMFDL
+135 KEMFDYL
-141 LALSKSRS
+141 TLSKSRS

-155 EIQAM
+155 EVQAM
-160 DIIKSIPRNTDGTI
+160 EIIKNIPRNPDGSI
-174 PDEYKVRQ
+174 PDEYKGRQ

-189 NGNEYERR
+189 NGKSYEES
-197 VSEIMTPISQFF
+197 VSQIMTPINQFF
-209 DKLDSDNNI
+209 DKLDSDNNLN
-218 KLQNAANEVRKDTI
+218 LQNAAGEVKKDTI
-232 LFFIGLLLVGSSVVA
+232 LFFICLFIVGFSVVI
-247 FLSSLGKTIGKNLK
+247 FLASLGRKIGKNLR
-261 LCVGLAS
+261 LCVSLAS
-268 EISNGNLTSEIDERL
+268 EISNGNLTVKIDPSKFRGNSEFD
-283 CKGNGEFAS
+283 S
-292 LLRSFKDMI
+292 LLRSFDNMV
-301 SHLREIISRVLQS
+301 SHLREIITRVLES
-314 SKEISEAATEIAQG
+314 SREISEAATEIAQG
-328 NTDLSTR
+328 NTDLSSR
-335 TEMQASHL
+335 TETQASHL

-364 VRGNQMMQDSEKSV
+364 LRGNQMMQDSEKSV

-463 DANEKIKTA
+463 DSNDKIRIA

-484 DIEQKIEDTSR
+484 DIEQKIEDTSK

-509 GVDQVNIAVSQMDQ
+509 GVDQVNMAVSQMDQ
-523 STQQNAALVEQ
+523 STQQNATLVEQ
-534 ATASSEGLMGQAKE
+534 ATASSEALMGQAKE
-548 LVNLMNFFKV
+548 LVDLMHFFKV

>member
-1 MGFEMKIKTR
+1 MKIRTR
-11 FIIFGVYTFAV
+11 FIIFGVYTFVV
-22 TVLLIYLQFRIIRS
+22 TALLIYLQIRIVRS
-36 ITEYSNIYQHTIKS
+36 VTEYSRIYQHTIKS
-50 SAIARQYQQNSAYLT
+50 SAIARQYQQNSAFLT
-65 QFVRSYVATA
+65 QFVRSFVATGDA
-75 NQKYEQAYND
+75 KYEQAYND
-85 CIGISGGTKPTP
+85 CIAISGGTKATP
-97 INYDRGL
+97 LNYDRGI
-104 YWSLYLGSGNKPYQD
+104 YWSIFLGSGQRPSYD
-119 GQTKS
+119 GQTRAYS
-124 YADVMKELNFS
+124 DVMKDLNFS
-135 QDMFDL
+135 QEMFDF

-149 EELVKL
+149 EDLVKL
-155 EIQAM
+155 EVQAM
-160 DIIKSIPRNTDGTI
+160 DIIKSIPRNPDGSI
-174 PDEYKVRQ
+174 PDEYKARQ

-189 NGNEYERR
+189 NGKNYEGR
-197 VSEIMTPISQFF
+197 VSEIMMPINQFF
-209 DKLDSDNNI
+209 DKLESDNE
-218 KLQNAANEVRKDTI
+218 LMLRGAAKEVQKDTI
-232 LFFIGLLLVGSSVVA
+232 LFFIGLLLVGFSVVA
-247 FLSSLGKTIGKNLK
+247 FLASLGKAIGKNLR
-261 LCVGLAS
+261 LCVHLAS
-268 EISNGNLTSEIDERL
+268 EISSGNLTVQIDESSK
-283 CKGNGEFAS
+283 KGNSEFAS
-292 LLRSFKDMI
+292 LLNSFYDMVE
-301 SHLREIISRVLQS
+301 HLREVISKVLES
-314 SKEISEAATEIAQG
+314 SREISNAATEIAHG

-413 FQTNILALN
+413 FQTNIRALN
-422 AAVEAARAGE
+422 AAVEAARAGD

-479 KEIFM
+479 KEIFI
-484 DIEQKIEDTSR
+484 DIEQKIEDTSK

-509 GVDQVNIAVSQMDQ
+509 GVDQVNVAVSQMDQ
-523 STQQNAALVEQ
+523 STQQNASLVEE
-534 ATASSEGLMGQAKE
+534 ATASSEALMGQAKE
-548 LVNLMNFFKV
+548 LVSLMSFFKV